1 MVKNSQNPSRGDMDR
16 SRPFPNGLDLSLGR
30 ARYTKYPFQRA
41 FAQQNKYVG
50 RSMILWLRSGE
61 AAALRVGIIT
71 SKKVSLRANKRNRA
85 RRVLRECFRHTRPYL
100 RGDVDLI
107 LVARRSLLTRSY
119 HSIRAELIQLCNQA
133 GLLTPTAKEQL
144 LNELDLAV
152 RMRKSFIFIIKI
164 YQKRSA
170 PGWQSL

>member
-1 MVKNSQNPSRGDMDR
+1 MVEDRQNQSSRDLDSSSPS
-16 SRPFPNGLDLSLGR
+16 PNGLDLSLGR
-30 ARYTKYPFQRA
+30 NRRVTQSTHFKEA

-85 RRVLRECFRHTRPYL
+85 RRVLRECFRHTRPSL
-100 RGDVDLI
+100 HGDVDLI

-119 HSIRAELIQLCNQA
+119 HSIRAELIELCSQA
-133 GLLTPTAKEQL
+133 GLLTPTAKEHL
-144 LNELDLAV
+144 LKELDLGSQDA
-152 RMRKSFIFIIKI
+152 
-164 YQKRSA
+164 
-170 PGWQSL
+170 